1 MHFVMSRIISF
12 PYFGSNSLLGKD
24 SYKTFWKC
32 NEKIELSPLSFL
44 TQLQLYSKLHV
55 VYLQILQ

>member
-1 MHFVMSRIISF
+1 MHFVMSKIISF
-12 PYFGSNSLLGKD
+12 SYFGSNFLLEKS
-24 SYKTFWKC
+24 SYETFWKC
-32 NEKIELSPLSFL
+32 NGKIELSPLSFL